1 MDYENQLH
9 DEMTQ
14 KTTDT
19 TPAPM
24 PEAATEPIPAPAAE
38 PARDAQQEPASTTGE
53 APAWYGVSYHGDGT
67 STANVSRPTYDDTKS
82 RRRFSKRIALCAALV
97 AVCMMLSGLAGF
109 GGYMVAD
116 ALFGSLEG
124 EQPGG
129 GFQPSVTPGGGSLDN
144 NVYESAG
151 ASDYPYSG
159 VTIAQADTSTSRN
172 EQYGSAGNRG
182 TSLIS
187 AIAAARDSVVEIT
200 TTTVSY
206 RGQLVAGAGSG
217 VIIHADGIIV
227 TNNHVIEGVSSIY
240 VRLTNGNTYEAYLR
254 GRDEENDI
262 AVLKIQPKETLT
274 VAKIAHSS
282 ELALGEEVFA
292 IGNPLG
298 ELGGTVTNGIISAL
312 ARQVEMEDGT
322 MTLLQTNAAINSGNS
337 GGGLFNMAG
346 ELIGVVNAKYS
357 ATGVEGLGFAIP
369 VDTAITTVNAL
380 LQYGYIPGR
389 ASLGVSLSETN
400 VILSGRLTTIP
411 YVYESVEGSPLQQ
424 GDYIYKI
431 GDVVVSTA
439 AELNRAVRAFE
450 VGDTV
455 TLTIFRSGNRGSLE
469 KSVIEVTLVEYVPA
483 DSSLDFG
490 Q

>member
-1 MDYENQLH
+1 MDHENQLH
-9 DEMTQ
+9 DQ
-14 KTTDT
+14 DQANAVINDT
-19 TPAPM
+19 
-24 PEAATEPIPAPAAE
+24 APAADISQKN
-38 PARDAQQEPASTTGE
+38 PDGASEVPT
-53 APAWYGVSYHGDGT
+53 WYGVSYRGDGT
-67 STANVSRPTYDDTKS
+67 SSVNMPQASRESSDYTASK
-82 RRRFSKRIALCAALV
+82 RRFSKKVALCALLV
-97 AVCMMLSGLAGF
+97 AVCMVLSGLAGF

-116 ALFGSLEG
+116 ALFGLMEG
-124 EQPGG
+124 ETPDDQGG
-129 GFQPSVTPGGGSLDN
+129 YRPSGTSGGNVGN
-144 NVYESAG
+144 NVYESTG
-151 ASDYPYSG
+151 AADYAYSG
-159 VTIAQADTSTSRN
+159 VVIPQINTDGTKN
-172 EQYGSAGNRG
+172 EQKGSAGNRG
-182 TSLIS
+182 MSLIA
-187 AIAAARDSVVEIT
+187 AIAGVRNSVVEIT

-217 VIIHADGIIV
+217 VIIHEDGIIV
-227 TNNHVIEGVSSIY
+227 TNNHVIEGASSIY
-240 VRLTNGNTYEAYLR
+240 VRLVNGNTYEAYLR

-274 VAKIAHSS
+274 VARLAHSS

-380 LQYGYIPGR
+380 LQHGYIPGR
-389 ASLGVSLSETN
+389 ASLGVSISETN

-411 YVYESVEGSPLQQ
+411 YVYETVEGSPLQQ
-424 GDYIYKI
+424 GDYIYKV

-439 AELNRAVRAFE
+439 AELNRAVRAYQ

-455 TLTIFRSGNRGSLE
+455 TLTIFRSAGRGNLE
-469 KSVIEVTLVEYVPA
+469 KSEIEVTLVEYVPV
-483 DSSLDFG
+483 DISLDFG